1 MEIVMEKEM
10 ELINGDLLQLND
22 CMHRILDN
30 ASNMSG
36 KFIYGMH
43 KNVDKLMPLVKNL
56 DKLRM
61 NLIKDYAELDK
72 NNEPKAALD
81 EEGNVKFVYKKDNE
95 KEASIAFNKLM
106 SSPVNVDFH
115 KINLSEFEK
124 LEGLNPQMIKSL
136 GAFIDLI
143 IIE

>member
-72 NNEPKAALD
+72 NNEPKTALD